1 MQETIARLIPSD
13 PWETFQWG
21 VTLVFLLIL
30 VSSLV
35 QVFRNYRIA
44 RGLIEKIYDLYLGLQ
59 NEERF
64 PRRKLES
71 EIETQDFQHLLERRR
86 DGASRKVK
94 LHFIMRRDREEIR
107 SRVEAARSRTES
119 MPIIGILGTIF
130 GLVVASMGQESIQA
144 MTGGIWI
151 ALTSSLF
158 ALTFT
163 LIVKSTSE
171 STALSDL
178 ENLEDL
184 EEHIYDY
191 VFLHAIDLSE
201 LEVEK

>member
-1 MQETIARLIPSD
+1 
-13 PWETFQWG
+13 
-21 VTLVFLLIL
+21 
-30 VSSLV
+30 
-35 QVFRNYRIA
+35 
-44 RGLIEKIYDLYLGLQ
+44 
-59 NEERF
+59 
-64 PRRKLES
+64 
-71 EIETQDFQHLLERRR
+71 
-86 DGASRKVK
+86 
-94 LHFIMRRDREEIR
+94 
-107 SRVEAARSRTES
+107 

-130 GLVVASMGQESIQA
+130 GLVIASLGQESIQA
-144 MTGGIWI
+144 MTGGIWV

-171 STALSDL
+171 SATLSDL

-201 LEVEK
+201 IEVLQ